1 MTFKRFCWRERSQGG
16 DVLSF
21 ASFCSMAFSWPCYL
35 TRTLPFPGS
44 ARAGGGGSVSLTT
57 TKCCFTGNCRFDL
70 SSLEIC
76 SSRPGRWKGKV
87 CDYDCLVGMEKTWEV
102 RNSTSDFIFTRL
114 SPILF
119 FTALAELPSRR
130 MFPLT

>member
-1 MTFKRFCWRERSQGG
+1 MYCLWLASAVWPLAGPATSLEPCLSQ
-16 DVLSF
+16 VL
-21 ASFCSMAFSWPCYL
+21 PEL
-35 TRTLPFPGS
+35 
-44 ARAGGGGSVSLTT
+44 GGGGSVSLII

-76 SSRPGRWKGKV
+76 SSRPGRWEGKV

-114 SPILF
+114 FPILF